1 VTTDFCTLKTWLAV
15 FCKIFTVSIWVLG
28 CFWTTAC
35 WILVLP
41 FTYGIA
47 AANILV
53 RVVLV
58 RFEFIRQFT
67 HISTHTQWW
76 YKLIY

>member
-1 VTTDFCTLKTWLAV
+1 
-15 FCKIFTVSIWVLG
+15 VLG

-58 RFEFIRQFT
+58 RFEFIRQIT
-67 HISTHTQWW
+67 HISRHTQWW